1 MGLFSAKKKKRGQG
15 KTVRKVEPRLF
26 SDDDTGHAP
35 RQKTPARHR
44 SWAWR
49 VMGFFLVAGFWS
61 AVAGGL
67 AVAYI
72 WFSLDQRGLLQIPKR
87 EPGIMILANDGSVL
101 AEEGS
106 FFGDAAKISQLPD
119 YVPNAVIAIED
130 HRFRLHYG
138 IDPVGLARAMTRNV
152 LARHMVQGGS
162 TLTQQLAKN
171 LFLTQEK
178 TLTRKAQEAVLAIWL
193 ESKFSKDEILQLYL
207 NRVYFGSGAY
217 GIEQAAHTYFNKP
230 AAELS
235 IIEAARLA
243 ACLKAPTNYD
253 PATHPDESTTRA
265 KLVLSAMQDQGFITA
280 EDARDAIDQPSSVVT
295 ADHLP
300 ARQYAVDWIDG
311 QMPQLVKNYDSSIVI
326 ETTINPRIQANAEQ
340 ALRLRLQLNG
350 KKFNV
355 SQGAMVVMDN
365 TGAVLALL
373 GGKSY
378 EKSQYNRATKA
389 ERQPGSA
396 FKAFVY
402 LAAFE
407 HGYKPSSV
415 EVDEPVKIG
424 NWSPENYKHKYLG
437 QVSLEQAFAES
448 INTIAAKLTLNVGA
462 AEVAQTA
469 QRLGISSPLG
479 HDASLALGTSEVT
492 PLEMTAAFV
501 PFANGGNAVSPYVVK
516 RVTTRDG
523 KLLYERKGN
532 GLGQVVSP
540 LVLGEMNQLFR
551 AVIHQGT
558 GTKAQFGNWDIGGKT
573 GTSQDYRDAWFVGFT
588 PYLTAAVWL
597 GNDDNTPTRQV
608 TGGSL
613 PALIWRD
620 VMEPAHLGLNWL
632 PLPGTPEQQD
642 APAAAVAVNA
652 GKNGGETTPD
662 AINVAPTPTDNKP
675 KSLFEALFGKRQ
687 QAAQDTSIY

>member
-1 MGLFSAKKKKRGQG
+1 MGLFSNKSKKQRG
-15 KTVRKVEPRLF
+15 KARKVEPRLF
-26 SDDDTGHAP
+26 SDDGDEPQRGGQRRPT
-35 RQKTPARHR
+35 RKRR
-44 SWAWR
+44 SWLWR
-49 VMGFFLVAGFWS
+49 LFGFLLVAGFWS
-61 AVAGGL
+61 AIAGAL
-67 AVAYI
+67 VFTYI

-87 EPGIMILANDGSVL
+87 EPGVMILANDSSVL
-101 AEEGS
+101 AEEGA

-130 HRFRLHYG
+130 HRFRLHHG
-138 IDPVGLARAMTRNV
+138 IDPVGLVRAMARNV
-152 LARHMVQGGS
+152 MARHLVQGGS

-193 ESKFSKDEILQLYL
+193 ESKFTKDEILQLYL

-217 GIEQAAHTYFNKP
+217 GIDQAAHTFFNKP
-230 AAELS
+230 ASELS

-243 ACLKAPTNYD
+243 ASLKAPTNYD
-253 PATHPDESTTRA
+253 PANHPDESTARA
-265 KLVLSAMQDQGFITA
+265 KLVLAAMQDQGFITA
-280 EDARDAIDQPSSVVT
+280 EDVSDAINQPSSVVT

-300 ARQYAVDWIDG
+300 ARQYAVDWIDA
-311 QMPQLVKNYDSSIVI
+311 QLSQLVKNYDQSIVI
-326 ETTINPRIQANAEQ
+326 ETTIDPAIQSNAEQ
-340 ALRLRLQLNG
+340 ALRTRLQQNG
-350 KKFNV
+350 KKLSV

-365 TGAVLALL
+365 AGGVLALL

-402 LAAFE
+402 LTAFE
-407 HGYKPSSV
+407 HGFKPSSI
-415 EVDEPVKIG
+415 EIDEPVKIG

-437 QVSLEQAFAES
+437 QVSLEQAFAQS
-448 INTIAAKLTLNVGA
+448 INTVAAKLAVNVGPA
-462 AEVAQTA
+462 QVAETA
-469 QRLGISSPLG
+469 QRLGIASPLG

-501 PFANGGNAVSPYVVK
+501 PFANGGNAVAPYVVK
-516 RVTTRDG
+516 RIATRDG
-523 KLLYERKGN
+523 KVLYERKGD
-532 GLGQVVSP
+532 GLGQVVAP
-540 LVLGEMNQLFR
+540 DALGEMNQLFR
-551 AVIHQGT
+551 AVVRQGT

-597 GNDDNTPTRQV
+597 GNDDNSPTKQV

-613 PALIWRD
+613 PAMIWRD
-620 VMEPAHLGLNWL
+620 VMEPAHQGLQWL
-632 PLPGTPEQQD
+632 PLPGQQQ
-642 APAAAVAVNA
+642 PADGTVAVKMDQNGEGA
-652 GKNGGETTPD
+652 GPD
-662 AINVAPTPTDNKP
+662 VVPQPADTKP
-675 KSLFEALFGKRQ
+675 KNLFELLFGKRKQ
-687 QAAQDTSIY
+687 TSQNTGIY